1 MAYNVKF
8 LKGASAEY
16 SVLENKDMNTFY
28 YVDNKDLYLGTI
40 KLSNGEDLAAA
51 ILRVAE
57 NETDI
62 ANLQKDIAGLT
73 GGEGSNGTISTMI
86 SDAIDALRTELKAD
100 YEAKIKVNTD
110 AVAQN
115 AKDIDAI
122 EADYLKAADKAELAA
137 SIKAIADDYLVE
149 ADKTELSGKIAGNTA
164 AINTLNGDDTVE
176 GSVAKEV
183 KDAINAFATAM
194 TDNGTYD
201 TFAELV
207 NYVETHGG
215 EATQMAGAISAL
227 ETKVG
232 EKSVKA
238 QIEEAI
244 AAENLAQY
252 ATDADL
258 EVEKARIKAN
268 EDDIAALEL
277 LIGSTGEGSSVV
289 ELIATAKEEAI
300 AAAAKD
306 ASDKDVV
313 VLKDAKEYA
322 DGLAGNYATAAQG
335 TLAST
340 ALQPSMVKTAAY
352 AEVADFDAAG
362 SSANALTA
370 AKNYT
375 DAALT
380 WGTIA

>member
-8 LKGASAEY
+8 LKGANAEY

-57 NETDI
+57 NESDI
-62 ANLQKDIAGLT
+62 LKLQQDIAGLT
-73 GGEGSNGTISTMI
+73 GGEGNNGSISKMI
-86 SDAIDALRTELKAD
+86 DDAIAALRTELKAD
-100 YEAKIKVNTD
+100 YEAKIKVNAD
-110 AVAQN
+110 A
-115 AKDIDAI
+115 IDAI
-122 EADYLKAADKAELAA
+122 EADYLKAADKTELSGKITENANA
-137 SIKAIADDYLVE
+137 IKAIADDYLKA
-149 ADKTELSGKIAGNTA
+149 ADKTELNGKIAGNTA

-215 EATQMAGAISAL
+215 EATAMAGAISAL

-232 EKSVKA
+232 EKSVKT
-238 QIEEAI
+238 QIDEAI

-268 EDDIAALEL
+268 EEDIAALEV
-277 LIGSTGEGSSVV
+277 LIGATGEGSSVV
-289 ELIATAKEEAI
+289 ELIEEAKEEAI
-300 AAAAKD
+300 EAAAQD
-306 ASDKDVV
+306 ASDKDAV
-313 VLKDAKEYA
+313 VLTNAKAYA

-340 ALQPSMVKTAAY
+340 ALQPSMVKGAAY
-352 AEVADFDAAG
+352 AEVSDFDAAG

>member
-62 ANLQKDIAGLT
+62 ANLQRDIAGLT
-73 GGEGSNGTISTMI
+73 GGEGNNGTISTMI
-86 SDAIDALRTELKAD
+86 SDAINALRTELKAD

-183 KDAINAFATAM
+183 KEHFQAASKWDRMSLNIPTQGGGAIVLKEASIRLFNWIV
-194 TDNGTYD
+194 DNNY
-201 TFAELV
+201 FNKILLV
-207 NYVETHGG
+207 NLTHD
-215 EATQMAGAISAL
+215 EI
-227 ETKVG
+227 
-232 EKSVKA
+232 
-238 QIEEAI
+238 
-244 AAENLAQY
+244 N
-252 ATDADL
+252 
-258 EVEKARIKAN
+258 
-268 EDDIAALEL
+268 
-277 LIGSTGEGSSVV
+277 
-289 ELIATAKEEAI
+289 
-300 AAAAKD
+300 
-306 ASDKDVV
+306 
-313 VLKDAKEYA
+313 
-322 DGLAGNYATAAQG
+322 
-335 TLAST
+335 
-340 ALQPSMVKTAAY
+340 
-352 AEVADFDAAG
+352 
-362 SSANALTA
+362 
-370 AKNYT
+370 
-375 DAALT
+375 
-380 WGTIA
+380 